1 MPWSAWR
8 SNLPGPFSLASGDL
22 RTYIS
27 AGMDQDRLLRE
38 LSEFL
43 RIPSVSTLP
52 VHNTD
57 CRAAAEWVAAD
68 LRRLG
73 AREVEFLGSET
84 HPVVWGKGPE
94 VPGAPTLVIYGHYDV
109 QPPDPLAEWTTPP
122 FAPTVRDGRIY
133 ARGSADDKGQV
144 FCLLKAIAASSPPPV
159 NFRFLIEGE
168 EEYGS
173 KVLFDLLKREP
184 QRVRADAVLV
194 ADMSYV
200 AAGWPA
206 VYTTLRGL
214 CYAEITVRTSKTD
227 LHSGEYGGAAPNAHE
242 ELCRLLTRLKGEDGR
257 ITIPGFYAA
266 VKRPSRAELAAWK
279 KLPFNEKDFLNK
291 RVQGKGLVGLKQ
303 HSVLER
309 LWALPTFEIHG
320 ILGGFTGQGAKT
332 VIPAE
337 ATAKVS
343 MRLVPNQKLKTVE
356 RQLAAAVKRLA
367 PKHVTASVRF
377 LHGADPAQIT
387 LEHPS
392 FKLLDQAFRKVT
404 GRGTVPAR
412 AGGSI
417 PVVPALASAGAPVI
431 LTGIGL
437 PDDRLHA
444 PNEKLELKQLW
455 DGIEVFRTFYELLGS
470 LESGVRSRG

>member
-1 MPWSAWR
+1 
-8 SNLPGPFSLASGDL
+8 
-22 RTYIS
+22 
-27 AGMDQDRLLRE
+27 MDQERLLRE

-52 VHNTD
+52 AHNQD
-57 CRAAAEWVAAD
+57 CRAAAEWVAAE

-73 AREVEFLGSET
+73 CHDVAFLGSET
-84 HPVVWGKGPE
+84 HPVVWGKGPD
-94 VPGAPTLVIYGHYDV
+94 VPGAPTLLIYGHYDV

-122 FAPTVRDGRIY
+122 FEPTQRDGKLY

-144 FCLLKAIAASSPPPV
+144 FCLLKAIDPQNPRV

-184 QRVRADAVLV
+184 QRVRADAVVV

-200 AAGWPA
+200 APGWPA

-242 ELCRLLTRLKGEDGR
+242 ELARLLTRLKGADGK
-257 ITIPGFYAA
+257 INIPGLYAA
-266 VKRPSRAELAAWK
+266 VKRPPKAELAAWK

-303 HSVLER
+303 YSVLER

-320 ILGGFTGQGAKT
+320 ILGGFTGEGAKT
-332 VIPAE
+332 VIPAA

-343 MRLVPNQKLKTVE
+343 MRLVPNQKLATVQ

-367 PKHVTASVRF
+367 PKHVTAGVQF
-377 LHGADPAQIT
+377 LHGADPAQIKVDN
-387 LEHPS
+387 PA
-392 FKLLDQAFRKVT
+392 FKLLDEAFKRVT

-444 PNEKLELKQLW
+444 PNEKLDLKQLW

-470 LESGVRSRG
+470 QESGVRSRG

>member
-1 MPWSAWR
+1 
-8 SNLPGPFSLASGDL
+8 
-22 RTYIS
+22 
-27 AGMDQDRLLRE
+27 MDRDRLLRE

-52 VHNTD
+52 AHNAD
-57 CRAAAEWVAAD
+57 CRAAAEWVAAE
-68 LRRLG
+68 LRKIG
-73 AREVEFLGSET
+73 CREVEFLGSET
-84 HPVVWGKGPE
+84 HPVVWGVGPE
-94 VPGAPTLVIYGHYDV
+94 VPGAPTLLIYGHYDV

-122 FAPTVRDGRIY
+122 FEPAVRDGRLY

-144 FCLLKAIAASSPPPV
+144 FCLLKAIAEAGRPAV

-168 EEYGS
+168 EEFGS

-194 ADMSYV
+194 ADMAYV
-200 AAGWPA
+200 APEWPA
-206 VYTTLRGL
+206 VYSTLRGL
-214 CYAEITVRTSKTD
+214 CYAEITVRTAKSD

-242 ELCRLLTRLKGEDGR
+242 ELARLLGR
-257 ITIPGFYAA
+257 IKTPDGKINIPGFYAP
-266 VKRPSRAELAAWK
+266 VKRPSKQELAAWK
-279 KLPFNEKDFLNK
+279 KLPFKEKDFLK
-291 RVQGKGLVGLKQ
+291 HRVQAQALTGLKKY
-303 HSVLER
+303 SVLER
-309 LWALPTFEIHG
+309 LWGLPTFEIHG
-320 ILGGFTGQGAKT
+320 ILGGFTGAGAKT

-343 MRLVPNQKLKTVE
+343 LRLVPNQKLKTVE
-356 RQLAAAVKRLA
+356 KQLFAAVKRLA
-367 PKHVTASVRF
+367 PKYVSASVRF
-377 LHGADPAQIT
+377 LHGADPAQIK
-387 LEHPS
+387 LNHFS
-392 FKLLDQAFRKVT
+392 FKLLDQAFKEVT

-444 PNEKLELKQLW
+444 PNEKLDLKQLW
-455 DGIEVFRTFYELLGS
+455 DGIAVFKRFYELMS
-470 LESGVRSRG
+470 KPM

>member
-1 MPWSAWR
+1 
-8 SNLPGPFSLASGDL
+8 
-22 RTYIS
+22 
-27 AGMDQDRLLRE
+27 MDRDRLLGE
-38 LSEFL
+38 LNEFL

-52 VHNTD
+52 AHNTD
-57 CRAAAEWVAAD
+57 CRRAAEWVGAE
-68 LRRLG
+68 LQRLG
-73 AREVEFLGSET
+73 CSDVQYLGSET
-84 HPVVWGKGPE
+84 HPVVWGKGPA
-94 VPGAPTLVIYGHYDV
+94 VPDAPTLLIYGHYDV
-109 QPPDPLAEWTTPP
+109 QPPDPLAEWVTPP
-122 FAPTVRDGRIY
+122 FEPTVRDGKLY
-133 ARGSADDKGQV
+133 ARGAADDKGQV
-144 FCLLKAIAASSPPPV
+144 FCLLKAIAALPKAPV

-184 QRVRADAVLV
+184 ERVRADAVLV

-200 AAGWPA
+200 APDWPA

-214 CYAEITVRTSKTD
+214 AYAEITVRTSKTD

-242 ELCRLLTRLKGEDGR
+242 ELCRLLGRLKSEDGK
-257 ITIPGFYAA
+257 INIPGFYGP
-266 VKRPSRAELAAWK
+266 VQRPSKAELAAWK
-279 KLPFNEKDFLNK
+279 KLPFKEKDFLTK
-291 RVQGKGLVGLKQ
+291 RVQGKGLVGLKKY
-303 HSVLER
+303 SVLER

-320 ILGGFTGQGAKT
+320 ILGGFTGEGAKT

-343 MRLVPNQKLKTVE
+343 MRLVPNQKLATVE
-356 RQLAAAVKRLA
+356 RQLAAAVKRFA
-367 PKHVTASVRF
+367 PKHITASVRF
-377 LHGADPAQIT
+377 LHGAGPAQIK
-387 LEHPS
+387 LNSPAFDLLAKA
-392 FKLLDQAFRKVT
+392 FKEVT
-404 GRGTVPAR
+404 GRGSIPAR

-444 PNEKLELKQLW
+444 PNEKLDLKQLW
-455 DGIEVFRTFYELLGS
+455 DGIEVFKRFYELLGS

>member
-1 MPWSAWR
+1 ME
-8 SNLPGPFSLASGDL
+8 
-22 RTYIS
+22 TE
-27 AGMDQDRLLRE
+27 RLLRE

-52 VHNTD
+52 AHDAD
-57 CRAAAEWVAAD
+57 CRRAAEWVAAE

-73 AREVEFLGSET
+73 ATDVQFLGSES
-84 HPVVWGKGPE
+84 HPVVWGVGPV
-94 VPGAPTLVIYGHYDV
+94 VPGAPTLLLYGHYDV
-109 QPPDPLAEWTTPP
+109 QPPDPLPEWTTPP
-122 FAPTVRDGRIY
+122 FEPAVRDGKLF

-144 FCLLKAIAASSPPPV
+144 FCLLKAIAACGRPPV

-168 EEYGS
+168 EEFGS

-184 QRVRADAVLV
+184 HRVQADAVVV
-194 ADMSYV
+194 ADMAYV
-200 AAGWPA
+200 APGWPA
-206 VYTTLRGL
+206 VYSTLRGL

-242 ELCRLLTRLKGEDGR
+242 ELCRLLGRLKGPDGK
-257 ITIPGFYAA
+257 INVPGLYQA
-266 VKRPSRAELAAWK
+266 VKPPSKTELASWK
-279 KLPFNEKDFLNK
+279 KLPFKEKEFLA
-291 RVQGKGLVGLKQ
+291 RQVQAKALTGLKRY
-303 HSVLER
+303 SVLER

-320 ILGGFTGQGAKT
+320 IMGGFTGQGAKT
-332 VIPAE
+332 VIPSQ

-343 MRLVPNQKLKTVE
+343 LRLVPNQKLKAVE

-367 PKHVTASVRF
+367 PKHVDATVTF

-387 LEHPS
+387 LTHPA
-392 FKLLDQAFRKVT
+392 FTLLDQAFRETT

-417 PVVPALASAGAPVI
+417 PVVPALGSAGAPVL

-444 PNEKLELKQLW
+444 PNEKLDLKQLW
-455 DGIEVFRTFYELLGS
+455 DGIKVFKRFYELLGS
-470 LESGVRSRG
+470 NGV